1 MQGKSIGLWIGA
13 AFALWTAGAQPVRA
27 DDAKPVAIVM
37 SPKAGDFV
45 RYKTTLK
52 INLNGSDITV
62 EQNRKHVVKEVKENK
77 DVVLA
82 VEDEGG
88 KVGADGNDMDLPAGT
103 PTAVTV
109 DKANKVL
116 SFKPEKEDN
125 PYLSTAAQHL
135 IALIDRIVLPDK
147 PVKPGDSWTT
157 EVDNPQV
164 KGKKV
169 TIKTTFVGEDKADG
183 APAMKFKQ
191 TLEADTGAADAKLK
205 AETTALLDP
214 GTGQLIEEEQTAKGI
229 PGTMGPVDWK
239 ATIKRLKKDGAA
251 AK

>member
-1 MQGKSIGLWIGA
+1 MRRRAFGLWIVA
-13 AFALWTAGAQPVRA
+13 ACAIVTVGAQAVRA
-27 DDAKPVAIVM
+27 DDATPVSLVM
-37 SPKAGDFV
+37 SLKAGDFV

-52 INLNGSDITV
+52 ISVQGSDITV
-62 EQNRKHVVKEVKENK
+62 EQTRKHVVKEVKENK
-77 DVVLA
+77 DIVLA
-82 VEDEGG
+82 VEEEGG
-88 KVGADGNDMDLPAGT
+88 KVDVGGNGMDIPAGT

-116 SFKPEKEDN
+116 TFKPEKEDN

-135 IALIDRIVLPDK
+135 IALIDRIILPDK

-169 TIKTTFVGEDKADG
+169 TIKTTFVGDEKAAG
-183 APAMKFKQ
+183 APALKFKQ
-191 TLEADTGAADAKLK
+191 TLEADTDTADAKLK

-214 GTGQLIEEEQTAKGI
+214 VTGQLIEAEQTAKGI
-229 PGTMGPVDWK
+229 PGMMGAVDWK
-239 ATIKRLKKDGAA
+239 GTIKRVKKDSAA
-251 AK
+251 AQ

>member
-1 MQGKSIGLWIGA
+1 MRGKTIGLWIGTA
-13 AFALWTAGAQPVRA
+13 CAFWTFGAQAVRA
-27 DDAKPVAIVM
+27 DDTKPVSIVM
-37 SPKAGDFV
+37 SPKAGDSV

-52 INLNGSDITV
+52 ISVNGNDITV
-62 EQNRKHVVKEVKENK
+62 VQTRKHVVKEVKESK

-82 VEDEGG
+82 VEEEGG
-88 KVGADGNDMDLPAGT
+88 KVEAGGNGTDIPAGT

-116 SFKPEKEDN
+116 TFKPEKEEN

-135 IALIDRIVLPDK
+135 MALIDHIILPDK

-169 TIKTTFVGEDKADG
+169 TIKTTFVGDEKADG
-183 APAMKFKQ
+183 APALKFKQ
-191 TLEADTGAADAKLK
+191 TLEADTDAAGAKLK

-214 GTGQLIEEEQTAKGI
+214 TTGQLIEEEQTAKGI
-229 PGTMGPVDWK
+229 PGMMGPVDWK
-239 ATIKRLKKDGAA
+239 GTIKRLKKDSTVAQ
-251 AK
+251 